1 MTRRPLW
8 RRYSSQVANNNG
20 WVRRLIEFI
29 LQLLTSSSISS
40 GTSGSSRP
48 QRAGTAKLKP
58 QPHTRQT
65 SSGASQSHTA
75 NASGEVSVGQLGD
88 TRTIEIDP
96 PGRGKLTIS
105 YDPRTDNDPDA
116 GEIIWTWVPYE
127 ENDGRGKD
135 RPVLIIGRQS
145 RDRVYAVRLTSK
157 SHAGDKDYLSI
168 GSGPWDPQGRPS
180 WVDIDQVYSVHH
192 DGMRREAA
200 ALDVKRFA
208 VVADALIRRYGW
220 TVAGK

>member
-1 MTRRPLW
+1 MA
-8 RRYSSQVANNNG
+8 QNNG
-20 WVRRLIEFI
+20 WLRQLIDLI
-29 LQLLTSSSISS
+29 LGLLTSSSRGGASSS
-40 GTSGSSRP
+40 GSAKRRPSRP
-48 QRAGTAKLKP
+48 QATLSP
-58 QPHTRQT
+58 QPHQTPPSSTR
-65 SSGASQSHTA
+65 SDRRSTA
-75 NASGEVSVGQLGD
+75 TNDDVSVGQIGE
-88 TRTIEIDP
+88 TRTIEVAP
-96 PGRGKLTIS
+96 PARGKLTIS

-157 SHAGDKDYLSI
+157 AHDRDRDFLSI

-192 DGMRREAA
+192 EGMRREAA
-200 ALDVKRFA
+200 ALDLTRFS
-208 VVADALIRRYGW
+208 VVADALVRRYGW
-220 TVAGK
+220 AVAGA

>member
-1 MTRRPLW
+1 M
-8 RRYSSQVANNNG
+8 ANNTN
-20 WVRRLIEFI
+20 WLRQLIELI
-29 LQLLTSSSISS
+29 LRLLTSSKSS
-40 GTSGSSRP
+40 GTGGAP
-48 QRAGTAKLKP
+48 AGTPRPRGGAGSAKLKP
-58 QPHTRQT
+58 KPHRSPQGSTASKPRA
-65 SSGASQSHTA
+65 SSGTQRSG
-75 NASGEVSVGQLGD
+75 SGEESVGQFGN

-96 PGRGKLTIS
+96 PARGKLTIS
-105 YDPRTDNDPDA
+105 YDPSTDNDPDA

-135 RPVLIIGRQS
+135 RPVLIIGRETK
-145 RDRVYAVRLTSK
+145 DRVYAVRLTSK
-157 SHAGDKDYLSI
+157 SHDGERDYLSI

-200 ALDVKRFA
+200 ALDLKRFS

-220 TVAGK
+220 VVAGRS